1 MENILE
7 ISGLNKSYGNFS
19 LQDISFSLPEGCI
32 TGFIGIN
39 GAGKTTT
46 LRTILGLTSKLS
58 GDIRLFGMDM
68 KPNEKQIKER
78 IGIVLDG
85 GGFYDDLSLAE
96 MKGIVAS
103 AYKSWDEL
111 TYRIYLDRFSLNPKQ
126 KINELSKGMRMKY
139 ALALALSHK
148 AELLIM
154 DEPTSGLD
162 PLIRSQ
168 ILDILKGFMANGGRG
183 VFFSTHITSDL
194 DKIADMLILI
204 DNGKI
209 IFQEEKDILLDSYR
223 IVKGDLKDLT
233 KDRENL
239 FRNLSKT
246 AFGFTGITN
255 QLEAVKKAIPDA
267 IIERTKIE
275 DVMLCNIKGGKN
287 DVVSISEKRL
297 SAG

>member
-46 LRTILGLTSKLS
+46 LRTILGLTLKLS
-58 GDIRLFGMDM
+58 GNVRLFGMDM
-68 KPNEKQIKER
+68 ETNEKQIKER

-85 GGFYDDLSLAE
+85 GGFYDDLSLSE
-96 MKGIVAS
+96 MKNIVAS
-103 AYKSWDEL
+103 AYKSWDE
-111 TYRIYLDRFSLNPKQ
+111 TKYRMYLDRFSLNPKQ
-126 KINELSKGMRMKY
+126 KINVLSKGMRMKY

-168 ILDILKGFMANGGRG
+168 LLDILKEFMNNGGRG

-194 DKIADMLILI
+194 DKIADMLIMI

-209 IFQEEKDILLDSYR
+209 IFQEEKDILLDRYR

-233 KDRENL
+233 KDTEKL
-239 FRNLSKT
+239 FVNISKT

-255 QLEAVKKAIPDA
+255 QLEDVKKAMPDA
-267 IIERTKIE
+267 IIERTTIE
-275 DVMLCNIKGGKN
+275 DVMLCNIKGGK
-287 DVVSISEKRL
+287 K
-297 SAG
+297 

>member
-68 KPNEKQIKER
+68 KTNEKQIKER

-162 PLIRSQ
+162 PLIKSQ
-168 ILDILKGFMANGGRG
+168 LLDILKEFMANGGRG

-275 DVMLCNIKGGKN
+275 DVMLCNIKGGKK